1 MNAAQTGAQALE
13 HYWMPF
19 TDNRR
24 FKQAPKMIA
33 SAKDMYY
40 VTENGKQVLD
50 GLATLWCV
58 NAGHCRPKIVE
69 AIRRQAGELDYASSF
84 SLGHRLPFQVAARVA
99 ELTPPGLDHVFF
111 TNSGSEA
118 ADTALKIA
126 LAYHRLKGEP
136 TRTRFIGREKGYHGV
151 NLAGI
156 SVGGVSLNRKAY
168 AGMLLPGVD
177 HLRHTQDLKT
187 RAFVRGCAES
197 GAELADELE
206 ERLIP
211 LHGAENIAAVI
222 VEPVSGAGGVLVP
235 PKGYLKRLREITRKH
250 GILLILDEVITGFG
264 RLGTPFAAQYFDIEP
279 DLMMF
284 AKAITSGTVPLGGVI
299 ASDAIYE
306 TFMNTQ
312 SAGVEFF
319 HGYTYSGHP
328 LACAA
333 AMGTLDTYAEEG
345 LLTRA
350 NGALAQSF
358 EDAIHA
364 FKGAPHVIDCRNLG
378 LIGAIELEPRPGA
391 PGARGFEVFEKC
403 WAKGVYVRPI
413 GDNIGF
419 CPPLIVEQKHFDQM
433 FGAVA
438 EVLKTVA

>member
-1 MNAAQTGAQALE
+1 MNAARSGAQALE

-40 VTENGKQVLD
+40 VTEDGKQVLD

-69 AIRRQAGELDYASSF
+69 AIRKQAGTLDYASSF
-84 SLGHRLPFQVAARVA
+84 SLGHRLPFEVAARIA
-99 ELTPPGLDHVFF
+99 ELAPGSLNHVFF

-136 TRTRFIGREKGYHGV
+136 SRTRFIGREKGYHGV

-168 AGMLLPGVD
+168 AGALLGGVD
-177 HLRHTQDLKT
+177 HLRHTQDLNT
-187 RAFVRGCAES
+187 RAFVRGCAET

-206 ERLIP
+206 ERIIP

-222 VEPVSGAGGVLVP
+222 VEPVSGAGGVP
-235 PKGYLKRLREITRKH
+235 
-250 GILLILDEVITGFG
+250 
-264 RLGTPFAAQYFDIEP
+264 
-279 DLMMF
+279 
-284 AKAITSGTVPLGGVI
+284 VPLGGVI
-299 ASDAIYE
+299 ASDAVYE
-306 TFMNTQ
+306 TFMASRN
-312 SAGVEFF
+312 AGVEFF

-345 LLTRA
+345 LLKRA
-350 NGALAQSF
+350 TGALAKAF
-358 EDAIHA
+358 EDAIHS
-364 FKGAPHVIDCRNLG
+364 FKGAPHVVDCRSLG
-378 LIGAIELEPRPGA
+378 LIGAIELAPRAGA

-403 WAKGVYVRPI
+403 WEKGVYVRPI
-413 GDNIGF
+413 GDNVGF

-438 EVLKTVA
+438 EVLNTVS